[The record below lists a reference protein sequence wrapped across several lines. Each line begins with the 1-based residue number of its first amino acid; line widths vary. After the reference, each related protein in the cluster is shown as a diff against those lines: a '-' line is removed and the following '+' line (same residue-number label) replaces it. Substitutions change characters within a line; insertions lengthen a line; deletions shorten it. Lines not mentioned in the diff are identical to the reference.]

1 MDNSVTVT
9 FTVYQTYD
17 LIVFYNSALYEISV
31 FLNNNRMEENITKKS
46 FNAKMSIGTWA
57 GQNDF
62 KEFLAEITSWVG
74 LNYALR
80 VAVQSQQFR
89 FWLWLKYVFRI
100 FGIFGSNMCS
110 EYLGKEDGIIYKAN
124 VDESRSQSCF
134 CASRFIKDLCF
145 DLFSGDFM
153 EHEYE

>member
-31 FLNNNRMEENITKKS
+31 FSNNNRMEENITEKS

-62 KEFLAEITSWVG
+62 KSSSLK
-74 LNYALR
+74 LR
-80 VAVQSQQFR
+80 VEQA
-89 FWLWLKYVFRI
+89 
-100 FGIFGSNMCS
+100 
-110 EYLGKEDGIIYKAN
+110 
-124 VDESRSQSCF
+124 
-134 CASRFIKDLCF
+134 
-145 DLFSGDFM
+145 
-153 EHEYE
+153 

>member
-31 FLNNNRMEENITKKS
+31 FSNNNRMEENITKKS

-62 KEFLAEITSWVG
+62 KEFFTEITSG
-74 LNYALR
+74 AGQNYALH
-80 VAVQSQQFR
+80 V
-89 FWLWLKYVFRI
+89 I
-100 FGIFGSNMCS
+100 
-110 EYLGKEDGIIYKAN
+110 
-124 VDESRSQSCF
+124 
-134 CASRFIKDLCF
+134 ASV
-145 DLFSGDFM
+145 
-153 EHEYE
+153 

>member
-31 FLNNNRMEENITKKS
+31 FSNNNRTEENITKKS

-62 KEFLAEITSWVG
+62 KEFLAEITSVVG

-80 VAVQSQQFR
+80 VIARVQISVLAQICVQII
-89 FWLWLKYVFRI
+89 WNIWLKYAFRT
-100 FGIFGSNMCS
+100 FGKGRRHH
-110 EYLGKEDGIIYKAN
+110 LQ
-124 VDESRSQSCF
+124 SQ
-134 CASRFIKDLCF
+134 
-145 DLFSGDFM
+145 
-153 EHEYE
+153 

>member
-31 FLNNNRMEENITKKS
+31 FSNNNRMEENITKKS

-62 KEFLAEITSWVG
+62 KEFMAEITS
-74 LNYALR
+74 
-80 VAVQSQQFR
+80 
-89 FWLWLKYVFRI
+89 
-100 FGIFGSNMCS
+100 
-110 EYLGKEDGIIYKAN
+110 
-124 VDESRSQSCF
+124 
-134 CASRFIKDLCF
+134 
-145 DLFSGDFM
+145 
-153 EHEYE
+153 

>member
-1 MDNSVTVT
+1 
-9 FTVYQTYD
+9 
-17 LIVFYNSALYEISV
+17 
-31 FLNNNRMEENITKKS
+31 
-46 FNAKMSIGTWA
+46 MSIGTWA